1 MRENPSESKFE
12 EFPIRFL
19 PLASEIFKGLAGP
32 GFPKLFAVSLMTR
45 EVDVAIFITTAK
57 LNHMDDFVD
66 SSTDGLATDLLL
78 SKVRV
83 EEKDT

>member
-1 MRENPSESKFE
+1 
-12 EFPIRFL
+12 
-19 PLASEIFKGLAGP
+19 
-32 GFPKLFAVSLMTR
+32 MTR